1 MTVEGRVAIGV
12 MAKAPR
18 AGHVKTR
25 LVPPLTP
32 EEAMRMSGH
41 FLRDITENL
50 RQAAL
55 RAPIDPFIAYAPEGS
70 EELFDGLLAAGTRL
84 VLADGRGRMPEDVL
98 GFGRCLLHATEAMFA
113 LGYGG
118 VCLLNA
124 DSPTLPTDLLCQA
137 ADALL
142 RPGRRAV
149 LGPADDGGYY
159 LLGMQDIE
167 PHLFA
172 DISWSTE
179 LVAGQT
185 RQRAAE
191 SGLDVENLAGWYDV
205 DDLQALHQLL
215 QPAAIVG
222 LVPYAAPST
231 SAFARE
237 MDLAARLAAAAR

>member
-1 MTVEGRVAIGV
+1 

-32 EEAMRMSGH
+32 EEAMHMSGN

-55 RAPIDPFIAYAPEGS
+55 RAPIDPFIAYAPAGS
-70 EELFDGLLAAGTRL
+70 EELFDGLLAEGT
-84 VLADGRGRMPEDVL
+84 L
-98 GFGRCLLHATEAMFA
+98 GFGRCLLHATQAMFA

-124 DSPTLPTDLLCQA
+124 DSPTLPTDLLCEA

-142 RPGRRAV
+142 HPARRAV

-159 LLGMQDIE
+159 LLGTRDIE

-179 LVAGQT
+179 LVADQT

-191 SGLDVENLAGWYDV
+191 CQLDVVELAGWYDV
-205 DDLQALHQLL
+205 DDSAALGQLL
-215 QPAAIVG
+215 HPVAIRG
-222 LVPYAAPST
+222 LTPFAAPNT
-231 SAFARE
+231 SAYARE
-237 MDLAARLAAAAR
+237 RDLAARLAAARA

>member
-1 MTVEGRVAIGV
+1 VAIGV

-32 EEAMRMSGH
+32 EEAMHMSGN

-55 RAPIDPFIAYAPEGS
+55 RAPIDPFIAYAPAGS
-70 EELFDGLLAAGTRL
+70 EELFDGLLAEGTRL
-84 VLADGRGRMPEDVL
+84 VLADGRGQMPDDVL
-98 GFGRCLLHATEAMFA
+98 GFGRCLLHATQAMFA

-124 DSPTLPTDLLCQA
+124 DSPTLPTDLLCEA

-142 RPGRRAV
+142 HPARRAV

-159 LLGMQDIE
+159 LLGTRDIE

-179 LVAGQT
+179 LVADQT

-191 SGLDVENLAGWYDV
+191 CQLDVVELAGWYDV
-205 DDLQALHQLL
+205 DDSAALGQLL
-215 QPAAIVG
+215 HPVAIRG
-222 LVPYAAPST
+222 LTPFAAPNT
-231 SAFARE
+231 SAYARE
-237 MDLAARLAAAAR
+237 RDLAARLAAARA